1 MAPLMVAAVIAT
13 AVFFAA
19 VTVWQFGALQSRI
32 NQPATSPLAIAWNQH
47 ATAPSSFREQLEL
60 STVQAKYS
68 LEQESIA
75 RRYALANLTFESR
88 LWTRF
93 MGFVTGMI
101 LAMVGAAFVLGKLQ
115 TDASELGA
123 SSQGISV
130 TIRSASPGIILA
142 ALGTLLMSISI
153 FVEATVTT
161 HDVAIYFSGAESQIG
176 GGGADAPPLP
186 DTIDSASP
194 GSPDQPR
201 RKNR

>member
-1 MAPLMVAAVIAT
+1 MVAAVIAT

-32 NQPATSPLAIAWNQH
+32 NQPTTSPSAIAWSQR

-60 STVQAKYS
+60 STLQAKYN

-101 LAMVGAAFVLGKLQ
+101 LALVGAAFVLGKLQ

-123 SSQGISV
+123 SSQGVSV

-142 ALGTLLMSISI
+142 ALGTVLMSIAI
-153 FVEATVTT
+153 FVEASVTT
-161 HDVAIYFSGAESQIG
+161 RDVAIYFSNAESQVG
-176 GGGADAPPLP
+176 GGESDAPPP
-186 DTIDSASP
+186 IDSISSASP
-194 GSPDQPR
+194 KSPDQPPR
-201 RKNR
+201 RKK